1 MIYIPNDIM
10 NHIYSYLPIVS
21 NEKKTL
27 NHLIVNYKYYFIRE
41 LFRLYI
47 LRDINN
53 TLNIWIRLNPEYENY
68 EKSIFDFDFSLLQ
81 IQKFYTF
88 MVSYSML
95 LGISVL

>member
-21 NEKKTL
+21 NEKKAL

-47 LRDINN
+47 SHDINN
-53 TLNIWIRLNPEYENY
+53 ILNIWMKINLDYENY

-88 MVSYSML
+88 MMSYSML
-95 LGISVL
+95 LGIQTL